1 LRNASIS
8 RKRKTEKRGKS
19 KSSDLAD
26 EHADPRS
33 RVMVTRPRE
42 EVMLPNWIPEGARG
56 MSYNELGKY
65 CGVEPAGDVETRAGP
80 LLG

>member
-1 LRNASIS
+1 
-8 RKRKTEKRGKS
+8 
-19 KSSDLAD
+19 
-26 EHADPRS
+26 
-33 RVMVTRPRE
+33 MVTRPRE